1 MRFINYFITDF
12 MKQISVLCR
21 FVWVKGTKK
30 YDVHSLSANIPLPQ
44 QAEVP
49 PSKGEKVS
57 P

>member
-1 MRFINYFITDF
+1 MLIC
-12 MKQISVLCR
+12 V
-21 FVWVKGTKK
+21 GKK
-30 YDVHSLSANIPLPQ
+30 RSIKSKKCDVHSLSANIPLPQ